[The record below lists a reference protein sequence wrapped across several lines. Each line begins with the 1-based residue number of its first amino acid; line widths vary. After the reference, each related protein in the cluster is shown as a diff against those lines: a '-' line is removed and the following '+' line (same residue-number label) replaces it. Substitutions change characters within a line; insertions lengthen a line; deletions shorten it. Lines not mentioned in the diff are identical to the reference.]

1 MYSEATEEKLSL
13 ENLTEA
19 PSPLIAGQDR
29 AETGA
34 RARQAR
40 QQTGSG
46 EPPSGGEEGGR
57 GGEAGPGSRENG
69 GAGGSDPR
77 NRAHAFLFLML
88 VLVPVTLIPSLH
100 DQHSTS
106 PDCNIA

>member
-1 MYSEATEEKLSL
+1 MYPETTEEKLSL

-19 PSPLIAGQDR
+19 PSLIAGQDR

-46 EPPSGGEEGGR
+46 EPPSGGGTRKPRERRSRRLRSEK
-57 GGEAGPGSRENG
+57 PGTRLPPSHA
-69 GAGGSDPR
+69 GAGACDSGSFT
-77 NRAHAFLFLML
+77 A
-88 VLVPVTLIPSLH
+88 
-100 DQHSTS
+100 
-106 PDCNIA
+106 